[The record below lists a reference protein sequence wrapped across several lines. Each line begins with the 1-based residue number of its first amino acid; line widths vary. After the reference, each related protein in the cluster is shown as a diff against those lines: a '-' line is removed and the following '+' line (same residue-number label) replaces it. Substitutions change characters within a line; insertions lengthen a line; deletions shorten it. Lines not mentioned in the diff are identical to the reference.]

1 VCSWHDEGK
10 FLVHS
15 LFYPSS
21 SFIVLKVPLPI
32 LISQA
37 VGQVLTVGLKLS
49 SSETEL
55 AKAKTGLARN
65 VAHAKT
71 IAGLKTERD
80 DLRGQVKKLK
90 TEVVENDNLLLLSEE
105 SCKAFSD
112 QVKALW
118 EEMKNVGL
126 VAVSKFKSSD
136 EFQDVTRRYYADGFE
151 HFRKRVFLA
160 FGNVQDWSLVKMFD
174 NDDETTMVEGEEDDD
189 EDEDIS
195 SKEAT
200 FVPKDVPIAP

>member
-1 VCSWHDEGK
+1 MHVCSWHDEGK

-15 LFYPSS
+15 LFYSSS

-37 VGQVLTVGLKLS
+37 VGQVLTVGSRLS
-49 SSETEL
+49 SSETAL

-71 IAGLKTERD
+71 IASLKTERD

-90 TEVVENDNLLLLSEE
+90 TEVVENDNLLLLLEE
-105 SCKAFSD
+105 SCKAFSN
-112 QVKALW
+112 QVEALW

-136 EFQDVTRRYYADGFE
+136 EF
-151 HFRKRVFLA
+151 
-160 FGNVQDWSLVKMFD
+160 
-174 NDDETTMVEGEEDDD
+174 
-189 EDEDIS
+189 
-195 SKEAT
+195 
-200 FVPKDVPIAP
+200 